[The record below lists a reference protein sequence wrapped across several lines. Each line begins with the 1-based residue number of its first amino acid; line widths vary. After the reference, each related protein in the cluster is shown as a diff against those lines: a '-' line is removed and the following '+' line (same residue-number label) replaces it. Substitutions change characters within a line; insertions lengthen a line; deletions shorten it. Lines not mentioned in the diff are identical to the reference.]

1 MAGSGRTI
9 MIRGL
14 RDLFTSLPHRPNFAL
29 SAIMAWSIALGS
41 LIVAPSAM
49 ANCLDST
56 LEETQCLARDVRR
69 HQQRYVQLTQQFMQQ
84 LHRIAQLSR
93 SSAATFLRLSD
104 QAFKQYLIKN
114 CESEGHDAMGGS
126 AEDTL
131 VLACQARLLR
141 QRNQDLE
148 ALLKRPPHEREIGQA
163 VCRRFDDP
171 SLIGSAFLLSQSREV
186 ERLRR
191 RLDRVATDFV
201 SGLRHSTPAQRRE
214 WLELP
219 RRTHEAAEGALLLD
233 SSYFCMTA
241 LKAICPRQAAP
252 DPLTAEELAVTRD
265 HFTRRDAWLDRCQ
278 AQMRMNFILRAS
290 SRLRFLESL

>member
-1 MAGSGRTI
+1 
-9 MIRGL
+9 MIRGT
-14 RDLFTSLPHRPNFAL
+14 RRLFTSWKQKHKFAL
-29 SAIMAWSIALGS
+29 SAITACFLVLGS
-41 LIVAPSAM
+41 LTIETKAQ

-56 LEETQCLARDVRR
+56 LEETQCLARDVRH
-69 HQQRYVQLTQQFMQQ
+69 HQQRYAQLMQQ
-84 LHRIAQLSR
+84 MHRVAQWSR

-104 QAFKQYLIKN
+104 RAFKQYMIKN

-148 ALLKRPPHEREIGQA
+148 ALLKRSPQEREIGQA
-163 VCRRFDDP
+163 VCRRFDDS
-171 SLIGSAFLLSQSREV
+171 SLIGSAFLLSQNREV
-186 ERLRR
+186 ERLRL

-201 SGLRHSTPAQRRE
+201 SGLRHSTPAQKRE

-219 RRTHEAAEGALLLD
+219 RRTHQAAEGALLLD

-241 LKAICPRQAAP
+241 LKAICPRQDAP
-252 DPLTAEELAVTRD
+252 DPLTAEELAATRD

-290 SRLRFLESL
+290 SRLHFLESL

>member
-9 MIRGL
+9 MIRGI
-14 RDLFTSLPHRPNFAL
+14 RRLFTSWTHPQRFAL
-29 SAIMAWSIALGS
+29 SAITVWSLVLGS
-41 LIVAPSAM
+41 LSIEAKAQ

-69 HQQRYVQLTQQFMQQ
+69 HQQRYGQLMQQ
-84 LHRIAQLSR
+84 MHRVAQWSR
-93 SSAATFLRLSD
+93 SSAVTFLRLSD

-148 ALLKRPPHEREIGQA
+148 ALLKRSPQEREMGQA
-163 VCRRFDDP
+163 VCRRFDDS

-191 RLDRVATDFV
+191 RLDRVASDFV
-201 SGLRHSTPAQRRE
+201 SGLRHSTPAQKRE

-252 DPLTAEELAVTRD
+252 DPLNAEELAATRD